1 MINEIILRRDM
12 FSNILLYYI
21 KHEDTSLEGLG
32 RTGDGSDW
40 HSLLSTSSLERDD
53 DYDDDSVSVISVSG
67 KKVKAKYRF
76 DDDVAIADIEVEVDV
91 DYKVRGAK
99 GRKVRVTEERKFYS

>member
-1 MINEIILRRDM
+1 M
-12 FSNILLYYI
+12 
-21 KHEDTSLEGLG
+21 EGLG

-53 DYDDDSVSVISVSG
+53 DYDSDSVSVISVSG

-91 DYKVRGAK
+91 DNKSDAKKVRGAK

>member
-1 MINEIILRRDM
+1 M
-12 FSNILLYYI
+12 
-21 KHEDTSLEGLG
+21 EGLG

-53 DYDDDSVSVISVSG
+53 DYDDYDSASVSVISVSG

-91 DYKVRGAK
+91 DNKSDAKKVRGTK